1 MVLSR
6 EMQVVLFLETVNYKL
21 IRYNINTCQ
30 LDLSLELSLQE
41 STVGLFRK
49 ENVIQT
55 EKKTDK
61 IIQMKTS

>member
-6 EMQVVLFLETVNYKL
+6 EMQVVLFLETINYKL
-21 IRYNINTCQ
+21 IRYNSNTCQ

-61 IIQMKTS
+61 IIQKKTS

>member
-1 MVLSR
+1 
-6 EMQVVLFLETVNYKL
+6 MQVVLFLETINYTLKK
-21 IRYNINTCQ
+21 YNINTCQ

-55 EKKTDK
+55 EKKKTDK
-61 IIQMKTS
+61 IIQKKTS